1 MIQRLFRVSIIVF
14 SVGIFVF
21 HLQSAQA
28 KAVPDDK
35 AVHFS
40 VAATAQTGCSAVGYA
55 LTRSK
60 WATNV
65 ACFLVVNTAGAV
77 KEAVD
82 PYQGGTRDETDI
94 YANLAGSGLSFMTV
108 SFAF

>member
-1 MIQRLFRVSIIVF
+1 MLSVSLTVF
-14 SVGIFVF
+14 ILHS
-21 HLQSAQA
+21 SSSDA
-28 KAVPDDK
+28 KTVPDDK
-35 AVHFS
+35 ALHFS

-55 LTRSK
+55 LTSSK

-65 ACFLVVNTAGAV
+65 ACFLAVNTAGAV

-82 PYQGGTRDETDI
+82 PYRGGTRDETDI

-108 SFAF
+108 SFVF